1 MVQCIT
7 KNHKIMIQK
16 QQSSY
21 KMWKFTFLNLNLS
34 LYVNIFYSVLVKTV
48 KEILLDYVSDYKKWV

>member
-1 MVQCIT
+1 
-7 KNHKIMIQK
+7 
-16 QQSSY
+16 
-21 KMWKFTFLNLNLS
+21 MWKFTFLNLNLS